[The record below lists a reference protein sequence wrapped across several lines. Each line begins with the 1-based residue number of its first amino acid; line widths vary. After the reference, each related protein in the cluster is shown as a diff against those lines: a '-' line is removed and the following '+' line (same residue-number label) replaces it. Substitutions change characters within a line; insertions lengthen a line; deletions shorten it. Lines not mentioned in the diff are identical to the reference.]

1 MFTSKNIYQEVFKQ
15 LLKYYEQGIT
25 DSKLLTLVVED
36 FNDYIC
42 ADYDLVKLA
51 LQAQFDFSIY
61 YNINIPSTMF
71 GQMLEYDIDF
81 SRGMF

>member
-1 MFTSKNIYQEVFKQ
+1 MFTTKNIYQEVFEQ
-15 LLKYYEQGIT
+15 LLKYYNQGIS

-61 YNINIPSTMF
+61 YNVNIPSSMF
-71 GQMLEYDIDF
+71 SQMLEYDIDF

>member
-1 MFTSKNIYQEVFKQ
+1 MFTTKNMYQEVFEQ
-15 LLKYYEQGIT
+15 LLKYHNQGIS

-61 YNINIPSTMF
+61 YNVNIPSTMF
-71 GQMLEYDIDF
+71 SQMLEYDIDF